1 MTDLA
6 SRGVMMSA
14 GNWKIAAIVI
24 VLVAGVSWAAVHYA
38 TRTQMYYQTA
48 RVSRGT
54 VAPHITASG
63 TVNPVT
69 TIQVGSYVSGVIQE
83 IKCDFNTRVKK
94 GQLCA
99 RIDPRPYQ
107 TIVDQD
113 MANLATAQAQLEK
126 DKAGL
131 QLARQTDER
140 NSQLLQAGVVSQDV
154 ADTANSAYQQAK
166 SQVVLDEADIRQRQ
180 AALSAARVNLG
191 YTSIVSPVDG
201 TVISR
206 NVTQGQTVAASFQT
220 PTLFLIA
227 TDLTQMQVDSNVSES
242 DIGSVA
248 AGDQATFRVEAYP
261 ERTFN
266 GAVVQ
271 VRQAPQT
278 VQNVVTY
285 DVVIGFSNAALL
297 LKPGMTAA
305 ISIFS
310 KRHDNVLRV
319 PNQALRYLPG
329 GIGNKQVNDTSAT
342 QVFVER
348 NGKPQRVMV
357 VTGLVDD
364 SYTEILQGELKV
376 DDRVIISE
384 QVTNPA
390 GTRSTASL
398 RMPRM

>member
-1 MTDLA
+1 MKIGT
-6 SRGVMMSA
+6 
-14 GNWKIAAIVI
+14 WKITVVVFI
-24 VLVAGVSWAAVHYA
+24 LVAGVTWIVFHYMN
-38 TRTQMYYQTA
+38 RTFVRYVTA
-48 RVSRGT
+48 GASIGV

-83 IKCDFNTRVKK
+83 IKCDFNTQVKK

-113 MANLATAQAQLEK
+113 MANLATAEAQLEK
-126 DKAGL
+126 DRANL
-131 QLARQTDER
+131 QLTKLTYDRNAR
-140 NSQLLQAGVVSQDV
+140 LLQSGDVSQDAV
-154 ADTANSAYQQAK
+154 DAAKSLYDQAK
-166 SQVVLDEADIRQRQ
+166 SQMALDESTIKQHQ

-227 TDLTQMQVDSNVSES
+227 TDLTKMQVDSNVSES
-242 DIGSVA
+242 DIGAVA
-248 AGDQATFRVEAYP
+248 VGNQTSFRVEAYP
-261 ERTFN
+261 DRTFT
-266 GAVVQ
+266 GEVVQ

-285 DVVIGFSNAALL
+285 DVVIGVNNAELL

-305 ISIFS
+305 INIIS
-310 KRHDNVLRV
+310 KQHDNVLRV

-329 GIGNKQVNDTSAT
+329 GITSKQVSDASITEA

-348 NGKPQRVMV
+348 DGKPLRIPV
-357 VTGLVDD
+357 VTGLIDD
-364 SYTEILQGELKV
+364 TYTEIVQGELKA
-376 DDRVIISE
+376 DDPVIVGE
-384 QVTNPA
+384 QTAKSTSARSP
-390 GTRSTASL
+390 GTTG
-398 RMPRM
+398 PRLPRT